1 MRRDL
6 ASAKARSDYPE
17 TVVTDAQR
25 AANERAWLLRALLVL
40 QSPRAVF
47 AALRDDSDEAA
58 RVRAEPIIALVWLAG
73 ISCVLATPVAGR
85 VMDDPAFDGILIAVW
100 AFLGG
105 GLFGGAVYFA
115 AGGVLQLAA
124 RAFGTR
130 GSYRRSRHVL
140 AFSVAPLG
148 LALFLYWPIRIA
160 IQGSDMFRTA
170 GTDGGHVLADLFY
183 VFVAWAVA
191 LLVLGVR
198 TVHGWDWPRAAGMVA
213 LAAATSAAVLAV
225 GTLLDL

>member
-1 MRRDL
+1 
-6 ASAKARSDYPE
+6 
-17 TVVTDAQR
+17 VVTDAQQ
-25 AANERAWLLRALLVL
+25 AARERAWLLRALLVL

-47 AALRDDSDEAA
+47 AAMRDDSDAAA
-58 RVRAEPIIALVWLAG
+58 RTRAEPVLALVWLAG

-124 RAFGTR
+124 RAFGTQ
-130 GSYRRSRHVL
+130 GSYRRARHVL
-140 AFSVAPLG
+140 AFSVAPLA

-160 IQGSDMFRTA
+160 IQGSDMFRTDGA
-170 GTDGGHVLADLFY
+170 DGGHVLADLFY
-183 VFVAWAVA
+183 VFVVWAIA
-191 LLVLGVR
+191 LLVVGVR
-198 TVHGWDWPRAAGMVA
+198 TVHGWDWPRAGGTVA
-213 LAAATSAAVLAV
+213 LAAATGALLLAL
-225 GTLLDL
+225 GNLLGL